1 MIGCFRKTAHPMYR
15 GGYQGWEEAIVA
27 DTLNVYD
34 NTETRT
40 PIVICIQGG
49 GQTSLNA
56 QGCGWSDGGVAYTL
70 NTVDNNAVCYG
81 ISRSLLTGGMNGG
94 VEYHLGKTS
103 NQR

>member
-1 MIGCFRKTAHPMYR
+1 M
-15 GGYQGWEEAIVA
+15 A

-34 NTETRT
+34 NSENRT

-56 QGCGWSDGGVAYTL
+56 QGSGWSEGGVAYTL
-70 NTVDNNAVCYG
+70 NTVDVNAVCYG
-81 ISRSLLTGGMNGG
+81 ISRSLLAGGMNGV
-94 VEYHLGKTS
+94 VEYRLGKTS